1 MKNPVK
7 IKSAIGL
14 ILVCF
19 CFMLVISVLSD
30 LTNSF
35 IPNSTQELIVL
46 MGVSLGGILTVVYA
60 LSLHRFDGDFFAPL
74 IGATVIV
81 FVNYPVFLYLSSIS
95 RDHFYLLYISGI
107 SGSVFGI
114 VLISVFYFFRFR
126 NKDVKTLKGEKLKA
140 WLIMS
145 FAPLC
150 LLTIRIGTFV
160 EKRAILGLGAFVMLL
175 LVPVIFVLNY
185 RHLEARKYRYREQAN
200 LSLIDELGRTKEN
213 GDR

>member
-1 MKNPVK
+1 MKSPVK

-19 CFMLVISVLSD
+19 CFMLVISVLFD

-35 IPNSTQELIVL
+35 IPNSTQESIVL

-81 FVNYPVFLYLSSIS
+81 FVNYPVFLYLSNIS

-150 LLTIRIGTFV
+150 LLTIGIGTFV

-213 GDR
+213 GG